1 MQFYLVVGL
10 VCDLVVFHLLPH
22 GHDAI
27 PEGGIYVILDRT
39 WGGWGAA
46 RGTVERGQ
54 VSSSF
59 QMVWY
64 NSLVSISLAKR

>member
-1 MQFYLVVGL
+1 MKIQSWRGAV
-10 VCDLVVFHLLPH
+10 LL
-22 GHDAI
+22 GRW

-46 RGTVERGQ
+46 RGTVEREQ

-59 QMVWY
+59 
-64 NSLVSISLAKR
+64 